1 MKPQPKSHASKTRP
15 DDAEPP
21 VGVATRMAV
30 LDIIAAGLAQR
41 GGFDAA
47 LTRAP
52 FNALADARERAWAR
66 ALAAT
71 VFRRLGPIDRALDA
85 KLKRPPPATV
95 RNILRL
101 GAAQLLFR
109 DTPDFAAVSSAVDLA
124 NAVKGGEPFAGL
136 VNAVLRALARERAGE
151 PSPEAHAP
159 PWLYARWRAVYGEAV
174 TDAIAAAI
182 PHEPA
187 TDLSLRNPADA
198 AWGVAALIEALPAIA
213 LPGGSLRTERRGDIA
228 DWPGFAEGAWWVQ
241 DAAAAIPVR
250 LLAPQSGETVLDL
263 CAAPG
268 GKTLQ
273 LAAAGAAVVA
283 LDRSPARLVRLTANL
298 ARMKLT
304 AEVAA
309 ADAAA
314 WDDERR
320 FDAVLLDAPCSATG
334 TFRRHPDLLWA
345 AEPGD
350 IPKLAAVQARLLS
363 AAADRVRPGGRL
375 VYCVCSIEPEEGEAQ
390 VAQFL
395 AQRSDFR
402 AAPADPAMV
411 GAPAESLARDGCG
424 LRILPSQW
432 RDLGGIDG
440 FYACRLDRSA

>member
-1 MKPQPKSHASKTRP
+1 MTSQPKPRASKTTS

-21 VGVATRMAV
+21 VGVTTRMAV

-41 GGFDAA
+41 GGFDTA
-47 LTRAP
+47 LTRPP
-52 FNALADARERAWAR
+52 FTALADARERASAR

-85 KLKRPPPATV
+85 KLKRPPPEVV

-124 NAVKGGEPFAGL
+124 NAVRGGKPFAGL
-136 VNAVLRALARERAGE
+136 VNAVLRGLARERRGE
-151 PSPEAHAP
+151 PSSEDHAP
-159 PWLYARWRAVYGEAV
+159 PWLYARWRAAYGDETAS
-174 TDAIAAAI
+174 AIAAEI
-182 PHEPA
+182 PREPA
-187 TDLSLRNPADA
+187 TDVSLRDPAA
-198 AWGVAALIEALPAIA
+198 GAWGAEALAEALPATP

-228 DWPGFAEGAWWVQ
+228 EWPGFAEGAWWIQ
-241 DAAAAIPVR
+241 DAAAAAPAR
-250 LLAPQSGETVLDL
+250 LLAPRPGETVLDL

-283 LDRSPARLVRLTANL
+283 LDRSPARLVRLKENL
-298 ARMKLT
+298 ARMGLT
-304 AEVAA
+304 AEVVAA
-309 ADAAA
+309 EAAA
-314 WDDERR
+314 WADQRT

-345 AEPGD
+345 AQPGD
-350 IPKLAAVQARLLS
+350 IPKLAEVQARLLI

-375 VYCVCSIEPEEGEAQ
+375 IYCVCSIEPEEGEAQ

-395 AQRSDFR
+395 ARRSDFR
-402 AAPADPAMV
+402 AAPADPAIV
-411 GAPAESLARDGCG
+411 GLPAESLAADGCG
-424 LRILPSQW
+424 LRALPSQW

-440 FYACRLDRSA
+440 FYMCRLERTA